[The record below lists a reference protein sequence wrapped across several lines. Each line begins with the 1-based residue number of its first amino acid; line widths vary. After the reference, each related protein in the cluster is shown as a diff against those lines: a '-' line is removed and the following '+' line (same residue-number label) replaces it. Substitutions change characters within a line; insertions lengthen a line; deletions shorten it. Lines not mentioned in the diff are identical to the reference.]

1 MARENRTAL
10 RISLVAIMTA
20 IVAVFTIIIRIPS
33 PIGGYISLCDAAV
46 TFVAYAFGPFT
57 GLIAGGLGAA
67 FADLLGGFPQWA
79 LISFIVHGVEAL
91 LMGLVVRK
99 DSSSMA
105 MRIVAALIA
114 VVIVSCGY
122 LFLTTLF
129 GLTVFTEALLEVPGN
144 IIQSGVGAVIGLL
157 LYSGVRKAY
166 RKLDDLR
173 W

>member
-1 MARENRTAL
+1 MAGENRTAL

-67 FADLLGGFPQWA
+67 FADLIGGFPQWA

-122 LFLTTLF
+122 LLLTTLF

>member
-1 MARENRTAL
+1 MTGNRTAL
-10 RISLVAIMTA
+10 RISLIAIMTA
-20 IVAVFTIIIRIPS
+20 IVAVFTLIIRIPS

-46 TFVAYAFGPFT
+46 TFVAYAFGPFS
-57 GLIAGGLGAA
+57 GFIAGGLGAA
-67 FADLLGGFPQWA
+67 FADLIGGFPQWA

>member
-1 MARENRTAL
+1 MAGENRTAL

-144 IIQSGVGAVIGLL
+144 IIQSGVGAVIGLM

>member
-1 MARENRTAL
+1 MAGENRTAL

>member
-1 MARENRTAL
+1 MAEENRTAL

-99 DSSSMA
+99 DSS
-105 MRIVAALIA
+105 
-114 VVIVSCGY
+114 
-122 LFLTTLF
+122 
-129 GLTVFTEALLEVPGN
+129 
-144 IIQSGVGAVIGLL
+144 
-157 LYSGVRKAY
+157 
-166 RKLDDLR
+166 
-173 W
+173 

>member
-1 MARENRTAL
+1 MAGENRTAL

-91 LMGLVVRK
+91 LRMIQENNEQEQIKEGISSQQISDIIDIRENFRK
-99 DSSSMA
+99 
-105 MRIVAALIA
+105 
-114 VVIVSCGY
+114 
-122 LFLTTLF
+122 
-129 GLTVFTEALLEVPGN
+129 E
-144 IIQSGVGAVIGLL
+144 
-157 LYSGVRKAY
+157 K
-166 RKLDDLR
+166 
-173 W
+173 